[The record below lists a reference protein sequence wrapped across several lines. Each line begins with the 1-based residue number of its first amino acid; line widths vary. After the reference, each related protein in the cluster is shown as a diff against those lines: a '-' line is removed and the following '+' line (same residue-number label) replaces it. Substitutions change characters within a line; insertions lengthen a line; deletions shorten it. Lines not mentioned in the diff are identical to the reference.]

1 MAKTT
6 TPAAPETVVYIGP
19 NIPGVVRQDSVFTG
33 GIPAHLA
40 EKIKVIPA
48 IEGLIVPLDSF
59 SEARKERQS
68 GAGRIATICNNVA
81 KKIQEGA

>member
-19 NIPGVVRQDSVFTG
+19 NIPGVVRQDSVLTG
-33 GIPAHLA
+33 GIPARLS

-59 SEARKERQS
+59 AEARKERQS
-68 GAGRIATICNNVA
+68 GAGRIAAICSNVA

>member
-19 NIPGVVRQDSVFTG
+19 NIPGVVRQDSVFTS

-48 IEGLIVPLDSF
+48 IEGLIVPLESF
-59 SEARKERQS
+59 AAARKERQS
-68 GAGRIATICNNVA
+68 GAGRIVTICNNVA